1 MLDLIQGHWKKKKKK
16 IKGHFADQ
24 PLYLIIYGFLLLKE
38 LIW

>member
-1 MLDLIQGHWKKKKKK
+1 MLDLIQGHWKKE

-24 PLYLIIYGFLLLKE
+24 SLFIYGLLLLKE